1 MLQKNMLVIFT
12 ESIQHNCAS
21 SDIQNKQVT
30 SLQAELGHPVD
41 FNMVK
46 RIVKGKFGE
55 VFGLVV

>member
-1 MLQKNMLVIFT
+1 LRQFGLGSFLAKCYSFP
-12 ESIQHNCAS
+12 CG
-21 SDIQNKQVT
+21 IQNKQVT

-46 RIVKGKFGE
+46 RIVKEKFGE